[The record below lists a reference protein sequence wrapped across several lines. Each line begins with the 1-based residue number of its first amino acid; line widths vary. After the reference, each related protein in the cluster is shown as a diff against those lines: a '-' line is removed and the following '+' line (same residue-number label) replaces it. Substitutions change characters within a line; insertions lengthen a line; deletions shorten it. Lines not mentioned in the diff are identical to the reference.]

1 METTPNNLTMTE
13 QAAAQVAKLLTAEGM
28 DRAKGALRIKVIG
41 GGCSGYSYDMYLDDE
56 VGEEDIITEAHG
68 VRLITDEMSLTFI
81 EGTEVDFVQTLT
93 SSGFKF
99 NNPKAE
105 DTCGCGIS
113 FKA

>member
-1 METTPNNLTMTE
+1 METSTTPISLTE
-13 QAAAQVAKLLTAEGM
+13 SAADQVRKLLQQEGM
-28 DRAKGALRIKVIG
+28 ERGALRIKVVG

-56 VGEEDIITEAHG
+56 TAEGDVITEAYG
-68 VRLITDEMSLTFI
+68 VRLVTDEMSLNFI
-81 EGTEVDFVQTLT
+81 ERTEVDFVSTLT
-93 SSGFKF
+93 HSGFKF

>member
-1 METTPNNLTMTE
+1 METPLQPIMLTE
-13 QAAAQVAKLLTAEGM
+13 SAAAQVRKLLAQEGLEN
-28 DRAKGALRIKVIG
+28 GALRIKVIG

-56 VGEEDIITEAHG
+56 LADSDIVTETDG
-68 VRLITDEMSLTFI
+68 VRLVTDEMSLTFM
-81 EGTEVDFVQTLT
+81 EGTQVDYVESLT
-93 SSGFKF
+93 KSGFKF